1 MQIEFPLAQMLANK
15 MRVLRVLTNQRT
27 VRLPGL
33 GTELG
38 FAREG

>member
-1 MQIEFPLAQMLANK
+1 MQMEFPLAQMLANQK
-15 MRVLRVLTNQRT
+15 RVLRVLTNQRT

-33 GTELG
+33 GTELR